1 MNNDN
6 NFNSIERL
14 MEFGMSMAVAQQMM
28 QTMNHAMQK
37 MNTPQF
43 ENVNVPLPQQ
53 KHFYALVNDI
63 PQGPFTE
70 SELTHHIVAGRVQ
83 KSTMVWLH
91 GLPSWMPAEQ
101 VLDVNKLFSLVP
113 PPIK

>member
-6 NFNSIERL
+6 NFNSLEKM

-28 QTMNHAMQK
+28 QTMNHAMNQ
-37 MNTPQF
+37 MQTPQF
-43 ENVNVPLPQQ
+43 KNVNIPLPVTKQ
-53 KHFYALVNDI
+53 FYALVNEL

-70 SELTHHIVAGRVQ
+70 NELTTHIVAEKVKKG
-83 KSTMVWLH
+83 TMVWMP
-91 GLPSWMPAEQ
+91 GMPSWMPAEQ
-101 VLDVNKLFSLVP
+101 VLDVNKLFDLIP